1 MDKIYEH
8 DKREIEKL
16 KEWSRFICNGEAST
30 EYRNKLNEN
39 YAQILMMASIHSSFM
54 EIGRKEL

>member
-1 MDKIYEH
+1 MNKTCEH

-16 KEWSRFICNGEAST
+16 KEWARFICNGEAST

-39 YAQILMMASIHSSFM
+39 YVRIFFMAAIHSSCM
-54 EIGRKEL
+54 EVERK